1 MFRKLLIRGI
11 SVLALCAALVWLS
24 GVAAALLA
32 PGPVRVPERAE
43 IAAPTPLQPGDTV
56 TAVARVSLPA
66 DLRIAAPELTG
77 NGIIPLTVECRC
89 AAWRW
94 NRREWDLV
102 AKFRVLKTG
111 KISGLALKFSVRK
124 PFSARKL
131 PEHAVALPEIAAEL
145 DAGLVPGAELLL
157 ADAVPRPDA
166 GGFGRRHWFW
176 LIPVLLLIAAAAV
189 FHFRRRRKK
198 ELPPWAR
205 ALAAIARLRR
215 EAERREFVPE
225 AGFARLCEIVRDDL
239 ELRFQLPAPR
249 RTTQEFMAALR
260 DEPALP
266 EEERNFLR
274 RFLAAA
280 DLIKFAKASAD
291 RAAFEEAARRAEEL
305 IRATA
310 EKEERR

>member
-1 MFRKLLIRGI
+1 MLRKLLMYGI
-11 SVLALCAALVWLS
+11 PVLALCAVLVWLS
-24 GVAAALLA
+24 GLAAAFFA
-32 PGPVRVPERAE
+32 PGPLRVPEQME
-43 IAAPTPLQPGDTV
+43 IAAPTPLQPGDIV
-56 TAVARVSLPA
+56 TAAATVSLPA
-66 DLRIAAPELTG
+66 NLRIAAPELTG
-77 NGIIPLTVECRC
+77 SGIIPLTVECRR

-94 NRREWDLV
+94 NRREWTLT

-111 KISGLALKFSVRK
+111 KISGPALKFSVRQLL
-124 PFSARKL
+124 SARKL
-131 PEHAVALPEIAAEL
+131 PECVIPLPEIAAEL
-145 DAGLVPGAELLL
+145 DAGLTPGAELLR
-157 ADAVPRPDA
+157 ADAVPRPEA
-166 GGFGRRHWFW
+166 GGLGRRHWFW
-176 LIPVLLLIAAAAV
+176 LIPVLILVVAAAI
-189 FHFRRRRKK
+189 FRFRRRREKD
-198 ELPPWAR
+198 LPPWAR
-205 ALAAIARLRR
+205 ALAAIAQLRR

-260 DEPALP
+260 DEAALP

-291 RAAFEEAARRAEEL
+291 RTAFEEAARRAEEL

-310 EKEERR
+310 KREERS